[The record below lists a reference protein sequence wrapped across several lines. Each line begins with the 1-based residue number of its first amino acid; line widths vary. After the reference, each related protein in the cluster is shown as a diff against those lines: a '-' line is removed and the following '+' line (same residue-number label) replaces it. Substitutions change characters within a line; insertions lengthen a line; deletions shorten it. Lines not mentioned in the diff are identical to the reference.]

1 MKLYQLAFEIGNAN
15 YEPLFDGP
23 ADELMAVGLLADV
36 IFYNS
41 DGQKID
47 LDALSKEGVNP
58 LDLAELSLGKSEL
71 QFKLKPSHNAEGVN
85 TVNSLD
91 LAELSFGESELQFE
105 LKPSHNAVYSVVYK
119 VSEYMKRYYHTAG
132 QVEIDKDEF

>member
-47 LDALSKEGVNP
+47 LDGLIKEGVSP
-58 LDLAELSLGKSEL
+58 LDLAKLTIEESGTELTFL
-71 QFKLKPSHNAEGVN
+71 PA
-85 TVNSLD
+85 
-91 LAELSFGESELQFE
+91 
-105 LKPSHNAVYSVVYK
+105 HNAVYTVVYK
-119 VSEYMKRYYHTAG
+119 AVSYMKRYCHSAG
-132 QVEIDKDEF
+132 QAEIDKDEFMSIIESNRYLLDDEYTPVAGDWK

>member
-1 MKLYQLAFEIGNAN
+1 MKLYQLAFEIGNSD

-47 LDALSKEGVNP
+47 LDPLIKKGVSP
-58 LDLAELSLGKSEL
+58 LDMVKLSI
-71 QFKLKPSHNAEGVN
+71 
-85 TVNSLD
+85 
-91 LAELSFGESELQFE
+91 GEAGTQITL
-105 LKPSHNAVYSVVYK
+105 LPSHNAVYSVVYK

-132 QVEIDKDEF
+132 QAEIDKDEFMSIVEFNRHLLDDIYEPVAGDWNESN

>member
-1 MKLYQLAFEIGNAN
+1 MKLYQLAFEIGNSD

-23 ADELMAVGLLADV
+23 VDELMAVGLLADV

-47 LDALSKEGVNP
+47 LDALIKESVSP
-58 LDLAELSLGKSEL
+58 LDLV
-71 QFKLKPSHNAEGVN
+71 KLIFNGQN
-85 TVNSLD
+85 
-91 LAELSFGESELQFE
+91 GEVEVVSNHRE
-105 LKPSHNAVYSVVYK
+105 VYSVVYK

-132 QVEIDKDEF
+132 QVEIDKDEFMNIIESNRYLLDDVYEPVAGDWK

>member
-1 MKLYQLAFEIGNAN
+1 MKLYELAFEIGNAD

-23 ADELMAVGLLADV
+23 ADELMAVGMLADV

-47 LDALSKEGVNP
+47 LDALIKEGVNP
-58 LDLAELSLGKSEL
+58 LDLAELSL
-71 QFKLKPSHNAEGVN
+71 
-85 TVNSLD
+85 
-91 LAELSFGESELQFE
+91 GESELQFE

-119 VSEYMKRYYHTAG
+119 VTGYMKRYYHSAG
-132 QVEIDKDEF
+132 QVEIDKDEFMSIVEFNRHLLDDTYEPVAGDWNESN